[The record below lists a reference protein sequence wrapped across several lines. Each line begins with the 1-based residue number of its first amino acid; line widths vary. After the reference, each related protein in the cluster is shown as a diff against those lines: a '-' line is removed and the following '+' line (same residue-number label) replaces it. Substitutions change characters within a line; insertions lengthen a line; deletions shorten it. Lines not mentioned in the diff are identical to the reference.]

1 MNVYGASDIGLVRK
15 ENQDAFVVSQGEG
28 FAYAVVCDGMGG
40 ANGGS
45 VASQIASEVVAKRIS
60 AAAKSSDL
68 KFVILSAIAAANISV
83 YEKSC
88 ADSSL
93 EGMGTTIVVAVVRDG
108 TLHIAHA
115 GDSRAYIREEG
126 GLKQLTRD
134 HSVVQE
140 LLESGELSP
149 DQAQNNPNRN
159 LITRALGVAPEL
171 DADYNEY
178 YLPEKYTVLLCTDGV
193 TNLVDDNELSDFAD
207 KSITEAADGII
218 SLALK
223 RGGTDNATVAMIRSN
238 SMEG

>member
-1 MNVYGASDIGLVRK
+1 MKVYGASDIGLVRK
-15 ENQDAFVVSQGEG
+15 ENQDAFIVGESDG

-45 VASQIASEVVAKRIS
+45 VASELAADVVAKRIS

-68 KFVILSAIAAANISV
+68 KFVMLSAITAANISV
-83 YEKSC
+83 YEKSRS
-88 ADSSL
+88 DKSL
-93 EGMGTTIVVAVVRDG
+93 EGMGTTIVAAAVRDG

-115 GDSRAYIREEG
+115 GDSRAYISEEKG
-126 GLKQLTRD
+126 FTRLTRD

-149 DQAQNNPNRN
+149 DQAQNYPNRN
-159 LITRALGVAPEL
+159 LITRALGVAPVL
-171 DADYNEY
+171 DADYSEY

-193 TNLVDDNELSDFAD
+193 TNLVDDKELSGFAE
-207 KSITEAADGII
+207 KPLTEAVDGII
-218 SLALK
+218 DLAIK
-223 RGGTDNATVAMIRSN
+223 RGGTDNATAAMIRSN